1 MIKVI
6 YAVNSVATQYSGN
19 FQAVAGCII
28 ADTPQEAE
36 LIAEHLRKTIRHVNI
51 LIVGEPSRWQGQAPQ
66 VVEAK
71 LPHDFKTHE
80 HSWIGAL
87 ERLIE
92 LEPDRDERLYWEH
105 ELKAMRNAY
114 SVLRGEKEDD

>member
-6 YAVNSVATQYSGN
+6 YCVDGKSSQYSGSVPPVVG
-19 FQAVAGCII
+19 AVI
-28 ADTPQEAE
+28 ADTYQEAE
-36 LIAEHLRKTIRHVNI
+36 EVAEHLRNSLSGVRIS
-51 LIVGEPSRWQGQAPQ
+51 IVGQPGCLRVPP
-66 VVEAK
+66 AK

-92 LEPDRDERLYWEH
+92 IEPDRDERIYWEH

>member
-1 MIKVI
+1 MIKVV
-6 YAVNSVATQYSGN
+6 YCVDGKSSSYSGSVPPVVGEIAVDTYQ
-19 FQAVAGCII
+19 QADAI
-28 ADTPQEAE
+28 T
-36 LIAEHLRKTIRHVNI
+36 EHLRNSLSGVRVKVVGQSEI
-51 LIVGEPSRWQGQAPQ
+51 LNA
-66 VVEAK
+66 A